1 MFYHFNQNNSGGG
14 FDVDTKAGIT
24 VNVIVEAPSA
34 AEAVEKA
41 KAIGLYFD
49 GVDAGE
55 DCECCGDRWSIPWN
69 TDGTENPEVYGEPV
83 TEYQPL
89 IRWAGEEPAVAVHYA
104 DGRVEFF
111 A

>member
-24 VNVIVEAPSA
+24 VNVIVEAPSV
-34 AEAVEKA
+34 AEAMEKA
-41 KAIGLYFD
+41 EAIGLYFG
-49 GVDAGE
+49 GVDAGI
-55 DCECCGDRWSIPWN
+55 DCGCCGDRWHAPWD
-69 TDGTENPEVYGEPV
+69 TDGSEKPEIYGKPV
-83 TEYQPL
+83 TQYQPR
-89 IRWAGEEPAVAVHYA
+89 IRWTGEEPAVAVHYA

>member
-24 VNVIVEAPSA
+24 VNVIVEAPSV

-41 KAIGLYFD
+41 KSIGLYFD
-49 GVDAGE
+49 GVDAGV
-55 DCECCGDRWSIPWN
+55 DCECCGDRWYAPEDTGGS
-69 TDGTENPEVYGEPV
+69 ENPEVYGGLV
-83 TEYQPL
+83 AEYKPRF
-89 IRWAGEEPAVAVHYA
+89 RWAGAEPEAAVHYA